1 MAGDDQRCWTH
12 STFSLLTVR
21 KSFLARLRSALVNGP
36 RRQRSRLARQFVT
49 SLSLD
54 RLSFL
59 LCPACPVT
67 YAPNKRLASPPLAS
81 PRQGTPIENGSVN
94 AREHPTIPPYHQR
107 YARMVTPRCFLPA
120 TSLSLPSRFETG
132 SHPFRLHF
140 STGVAKLF
148 KKRKKSYWVAI
159 FERRFVFLFR
169 ERERDALLDS
179 IDPCALY
186 AFDEYFSF

>member
-67 YAPNKRLASPPLAS
+67 YAPNKRLASPPLPSPRLAS
-81 PRQGTPIENGSVN
+81 PGDPYRKRQRQCSRASYDPSLSPTLRENGNTALFPSGYFVIAPVSLRN
-94 AREHPTIPPYHQR
+94 EATHFVSIFPPALRNYLKKERKVIGLQ
-107 YARMVTPRCFLPA
+107 F
-120 TSLSLPSRFETG
+120 SRDVLFFCSERGRGTG
-132 SHPFRLHF
+132 TL
-140 STGVAKLF
+140 
-148 KKRKKSYWVAI
+148 
-159 FERRFVFLFR
+159 
-169 ERERDALLDS
+169 
-179 IDPCALY
+179 C
-186 AFDEYFSF
+186 